1 MKSSVTFAVGQQVQ
15 WTSQSRGSS
24 TTKSGVVVAV
34 VPPGK
39 RPSRSAFPDLY
50 RGAACGLGRK
60 HESYVVRVGHQHY
73 WPRVSGLSQAPA

>member
-1 MKSSVTFAVGQQVQ
+1 MKSENTFTLGQQVQ

-24 TTKSGVVVAV
+24 TTKCGEVVAV

-50 RGAACGLGRK
+50 RGAACGLGRN
-60 HESYVVRVGHQHY
+60 HETYVVRVGHRHY
-73 WPRVSGLSQAPA
+73 WPRVSGLTQKPD